1 MRSLLA
7 LIMTLFEPPTYDV
20 TELQKIYKRNNELV
34 VKVEKSMELSIK
46 EVRSLKYLADS
57 YLICFL
63 NGFEEA
69 KEQMEFA
76 RQVLKPKYPKINASL
91 KEALRVLRKVKY
103 S

>member
-1 MRSLLA
+1 M
-7 LIMTLFEPPTYDV
+7 LFDPPVHDKE
-20 TELQKIYKRNNELV
+20 ELKKIYESNNALVIKAKKNVELTIA
-34 VKVEKSMELSIK
+34 EIK
-46 EVRSLKYLADS
+46 QLKYLADS

-69 KEQMEFA
+69 KERMEKA
-76 RQVLKPKYPKINASL
+76 RQILKPKYPNINASL